1 MTNENTN
8 KPYPVNVREGKNHFI
23 CSCKL
28 TKRQPFCDVAHIDT
42 DNQPYMYKAEE
53 TKEIYFCGCKES
65 KIFHFVMDIYPPML
79 MCYMVYQVHDHKQ
92 QQLMSFELC

>member
-8 KPYPVNVREGKNHFI
+8 KPYPVKVRKGKNYFI

-28 TKRQPFCDVAHIDT
+28 TKRQPFCVGAHIDT

-53 TKEIYFCGCKES
+53 TKEVYFCGCKES
-65 KIFHFVMDIYPPML
+65 KNFP
-79 MCYMVYQVHDHKQ
+79 
-92 QQLMSFELC
+92 LCDGTHEILNSN